1 MTDPGFHSFLR
12 FSSVIDGRSSMP
24 SFHLHKPRRRPMM
37 CLTMMLE
44 LLFGDD
50 AVGPCSQYGLTL
62 RAEKSLEAEDSNE
75 M

>member
-1 MTDPGFHSFLR
+1 MY
-12 FSSVIDGRSSMP
+12 
-24 SFHLHKPRRRPMM
+24 KPRRRPMM

-62 RAEKSLEAEDSNE
+62 LAEKSSEAEDSNE